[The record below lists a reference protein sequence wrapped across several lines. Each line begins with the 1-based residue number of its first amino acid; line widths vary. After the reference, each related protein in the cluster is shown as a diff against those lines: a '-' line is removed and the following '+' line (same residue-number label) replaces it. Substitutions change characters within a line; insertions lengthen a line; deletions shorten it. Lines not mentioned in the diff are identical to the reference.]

1 MVQAHQAGS
10 AGVDDSEGPRMS
22 MAMRRQLG
30 IAPAKSPSKATSPHG
45 AHPRNPL
52 KPPQGLPVAMRGTC
66 GALRLEGCP
75 FMHIKWLQCCG
86 CVIHSSGSIRSG
98 WRRG

>member
-1 MVQAHQAGS
+1 MQAHQAGS

-45 AHPRNPL
+45 ARAGIWPL
-52 KPPQGLPVAMRGTC
+52 KPQRVCPMPCAALC
-66 GALRLEGCP
+66 SALR
-75 FMHIKWLQCCG
+75 
-86 CVIHSSGSIRSG
+86 
-98 WRRG
+98 